1 MRSYNSL
8 NGIHDLGIKAMADTR
23 LTKTGPFRALVL
35 GRRNIDGARQSMDVS
50 AVVLY
55 RHGCYRR
62 FARSVMTLSPTPYN
76 TVGIEKQR
84 REIMSKKLEEIINVA
99 KDLSLEERAELA
111 GALLLSLDEPSESEV
126 ERLWLQ
132 EAERRLQ
139 EYRDGKMKGIP
150 AEEVF
155 NRAIADIS

>member
-1 MRSYNSL
+1 
-8 NGIHDLGIKAMADTR
+8 
-23 LTKTGPFRALVL
+23 
-35 GRRNIDGARQSMDVS
+35 
-50 AVVLY
+50 
-55 RHGCYRR
+55 
-62 FARSVMTLSPTPYN
+62 
-76 TVGIEKQR
+76 
-84 REIMSKKLEEIINVA
+84 MSKKLEEIINVA